1 MINSFITNRSQKTI
15 VNNTEFD
22 WITLEQ
28 GVPQGTVLGP
38 LIFNLYINDLN
49 KQIDKTCKIVH
60 YAYDTLLFCENN
72 DPQKAIKALEANCSL
87 LSNSFLEQ
95 SLQLNAKKTELIVFS
110 KKHSRK
116 KDEKNT
122 ITLEDKIIE
131 EKTNVKYLGVV
142 SDQFLTFHDEIK
154 NIFRKMAC
162 GIKNTSI
169 NQKAIASENKTLD
182 SACTGN

>member
-15 VNNTEFD
+15 VNNTESD
-22 WITLEQ
+22 WIALEQ
-28 GVPQGTVLGP
+28 SVSQGTVFGP

-49 KQIDKTCKIVH
+49 KQIDKTCKIVQ
-60 YAYDTLLFCENN
+60 YADDTLLFCENN

-87 LSNSFLEQ
+87 LSNYFLEH

-116 KDEKNT
+116 KDEKYT
-122 ITLEDKIIE
+122 ITLDDKMIE
-131 EKTNVKYLGVV
+131 EKTKVKYLRSSFRSV
-142 SDQFLTFHDEIK
+142 SHIPRRNQKYSQD
-154 NIFRKMAC
+154 NGMRN
-162 GIKNTSI
+162 KNTSI

-182 SACTGN
+182 IACTGN